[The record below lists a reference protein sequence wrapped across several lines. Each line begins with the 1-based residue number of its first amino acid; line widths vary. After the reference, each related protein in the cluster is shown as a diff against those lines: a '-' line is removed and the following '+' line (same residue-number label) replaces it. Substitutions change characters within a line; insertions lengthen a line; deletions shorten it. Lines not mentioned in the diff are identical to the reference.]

1 MLRRGLGPT
10 LAVRRWRFG
19 RRTARDGRCFPLPLG
34 RAFRI
39 ASDLTLT
46 ATDFKAIIAGPLQG
60 GVFTYNGGG
69 ECFGVGGQFALGGNH
84 ADMLL
89 SILPPIVHIRK
100 ESDRAE
106 LRWLLERMM
115 EELRSRSQ
123 AALSLHNTLP

>member
-1 MLRRGLGPT
+1 M
-10 LAVRRWRFG
+10 
-19 RRTARDGRCFPLPLG
+19 
-34 RAFRI
+34 
-39 ASDLTLT
+39 
-46 ATDFKAIIAGPLQG
+46 
-60 GVFTYNGGG
+60 
-69 ECFGVGGQFALGGNH
+69 GGQFALGGNH